1 MWFTGLRRLIPFT
14 ITVQT
19 INNNT
24 VAAYLKT
31 PRSKAVPLHQLD
43 LLQNEWIESPIPR
56 PIVLIHYMADIF
68 FLLLSFAL
76 CFPVHY
82 LSRTFAVKSFARYG
96 LYTLSYKR
104 PGFEGCLHLMPT
116 TLEFGEIL
124 YIYIYLYQWGLGKQ
138 APKSELCR
146 NVITGN

>member
-1 MWFTGLRRLIPFT
+1 MWFTGLRRFIPFT

-43 LLQNEWIESPIPR
+43 LLRNEWIESPIPG

-82 LSRTFAVKSFARYG
+82 LSRTFAVKSFAPVRALYVKLQTARVWG
-96 LYTLSYKR
+96 LFAFNANNIGVWRNT
-104 PGFEGCLHLMPT
+104 
-116 TLEFGEIL
+116 I
-124 YIYIYLYQWGLGKQ
+124 YIYISLSMGPRK
-138 APKSELCR
+138 ASPKIRAL
-146 NVITGN
+146 